1 MRYAVLLLVFGVGGY
16 MQSVPPGAGQRSGRP
31 DVAQVRRELEAWYA
45 DNNRAF
51 LAKDL
56 SAIMNLRSAEFH
68 TIAPDGVR
76 SDRAAME
83 QRTQGLLN
91 GIEEWIEMTIEID
104 SLEVIENEARA
115 VVRQHLV
122 RRALRPDGLVH
133 HVETWVTQREVFR
146 RETAGWRLY
155 RADGIRDQRRL
166 VDGKPG

>member
-1 MRYAVLLLVFGVGGY
+1 MRYAVLLLAVGVAGS
-16 MQSVPPGAGQRSGRP
+16 MESVQSRAGQSSGRP
-31 DVAQVRRELEAWYA
+31 DAAQVRRELEAWYA

-56 SAIMNLRSAEFH
+56 TAIMNLRSAEFH
-68 TIAPDGVR
+68 TITPDGVR

-83 QRTQGLLN
+83 QRTLGMLN
-91 GIEEWIEMTIEID
+91 GVEQWIDISVEID

-146 RETAGWRLY
+146 REPAGWRLY
-155 RADGIRDQRRL
+155 RVDDIRDQRRL

>member
-1 MRYAVLLLVFGVGGY
+1 MSYRLLLLAVGVAGY
-16 MQSVPPGAGQRSGRP
+16 MQSVAPGAGQPGGTH
-31 DVAQVRRELEAWYA
+31 DVAQGRRELEAWYE

-56 SAIMNLRSAEFH
+56 STIMNLRSAEFH
-68 TIAPDGVR
+68 TITPDGVR

-91 GIEEWIEMTIEID
+91 GIEQWIDLSIEID
-104 SLEVIENEARA
+104 SLEVDGNEARA
-115 VVRQHLV
+115 VVRQRLV
-122 RRALRPDGLVH
+122 RKALRPDGLVH

-146 RETAGWRLY
+146 REAAGWRLY
-155 RADGIRDQRRL
+155 RVDNLRDQRRL